1 VQLRDARSL
10 NADDRA
16 TELVFNSCP
25 TNPLL
30 QPLLAIL
37 QWQLLVST
45 VAASFYS
52 GSCCSRLLLVAV
64 GTVFVCSCSWMKM
77 AAEQAVVR
85 ARDLNLLSHKV
96 QLVQN
101 NTKQSQR
108 IAFYNIILL
117 GISYFFIFLLSR
129 HDQGGSQLSRLTS
142 MSTPTS

>member
-1 VQLRDARSL
+1 
-10 NADDRA
+10 
-16 TELVFNSCP
+16 
-25 TNPLL
+25 
-30 QPLLAIL
+30 
-37 QWQLLVST
+37 
-45 VAASFYS
+45 
-52 GSCCSRLLLVAV
+52 
-64 GTVFVCSCSWMKM
+64 M